1 MSGASNMPD
10 ILRSNSIRYE
20 RCLHR
25 LVFINVG
32 VLPSDQLTIGIEARL
47 ESTLNGWPIKVLL
60 DVLRT
65 RVNHLNG
72 STHLASNHSGLQRI
86 VGIALPTKT
95 TAHKV
100 VVQRHLLN
108 IQTEIGGQMLPETQ
122 RVLATDPNL
131 RPVCRDLCCCVWR
144 FHAGVRQVW
153 HAIVSGQHSRRTIK
167 GSSGIAQGN
176 IIGSVYTCR
185 NIPVELLKNRFA

>member
-10 ILRSNSIRYE
+10 ILSSHSIRYE
-20 RCLHR
+20 RRLHR

-32 VLPSDQLTIGIEARL
+32 ILPSDQLAIGIEARL

-65 RVNHLNG
+65 GVNHLNR

-86 VGIALPTKT
+86 VRIALSTKT

-108 IQTEIGGQMLPETQ
+108 IQT
-122 RVLATDPNL
+122 
-131 RPVCRDLCCCVWR
+131 
-144 FHAGVRQVW
+144 
-153 HAIVSGQHSRRTIK
+153 
-167 GSSGIAQGN
+167 
-176 IIGSVYTCR
+176 
-185 NIPVELLKNRFA
+185 